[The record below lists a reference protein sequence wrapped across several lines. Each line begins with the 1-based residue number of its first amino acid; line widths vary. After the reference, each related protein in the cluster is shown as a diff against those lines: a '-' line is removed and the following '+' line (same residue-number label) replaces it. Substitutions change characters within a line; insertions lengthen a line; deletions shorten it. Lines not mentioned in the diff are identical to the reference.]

1 MAVCVCVCVCVG
13 GGGGGGGGGEARKTT
28 SFLSNHCF
36 LFLIRPSHA
45 SHLSLEHLF
54 DQAV

>member
-1 MAVCVCVCVCVG
+1 MCVCVCVCGG